1 MHNLTSTI
9 SRFIHSHI
17 HGGYWGGGG
26 LFSCKLANLL
36 LLGVVVLIQKRLIFD
51 NFVQDSTLIVLREES
66 RVLSQSKSKVE
77 QLLRSVKSNLQTL
90 DNVRRSIRGKISS
103 LSQALYLDAQ
113 SFKVYMYI
121 RTTSQ
126 SLYTAVEL
134 RRPLYY

>member
-1 MHNLTSTI
+1 M
-9 SRFIHSHI
+9 
-17 HGGYWGGGG
+17 
-26 LFSCKLANLL
+26 
-36 LLGVVVLIQKRLIFD
+36 IQKRLIFD